1 MSSGCTRFSTAAQKA
16 QLCVVHSINA
26 ACVVVQIIPWTRMD
40 HKFCLT
46 MPDHDSKA
54 ADDGPKGA
62 KQSRG
67 KAHKASTS
75 TSIYPLMYALELRQP
90 SWLTSI
96 CSAAKAFF
104 LLSADK
110 VDCTQ
115 LEASYT
121 DAAKDR
127 VFSPEAEK
135 ACTEA
140 MSQWADTSTGANN
153 PPTALYRCV
162 QPFFPSCFDSNSSS
176 RHSTTSLINNLQA
189 RQSLLLAHSIL

>member
-1 MSSGCTRFSTAAQKA
+1 
-16 QLCVVHSINA
+16 
-26 ACVVVQIIPWTRMD
+26 
-40 HKFCLT
+40 
-46 MPDHDSKA
+46 
-54 ADDGPKGA
+54 
-62 KQSRG
+62 
-67 KAHKASTS
+67 
-75 TSIYPLMYALELRQP
+75 MYALEVRQP

-115 LEASYT
+115 LETSYT
-121 DAAKDR
+121 DAAKGR

-162 QPFFPSCFDSNSSS
+162 
-176 RHSTTSLINNLQA
+176 
-189 RQSLLLAHSIL
+189 

>member
-1 MSSGCTRFSTAAQKA
+1 
-16 QLCVVHSINA
+16 
-26 ACVVVQIIPWTRMD
+26 MD
-40 HKFCLT
+40 HKFYLT
-46 MPDHDSKA
+46 LPDHDSKT
-54 ADDGPKGA
+54 ADDGLKGA

-67 KAHKASTS
+67 KAQKASTS
-75 TSIYPLMYALELRQP
+75 TSVYPLMYALELGQP

-115 LEASYT
+115 LEVSYT
-121 DAAKDR
+121 DAAKGR

-153 PPTALYRCV
+153 PPTALYRCE
-162 QPFFPSCFDSNSSS
+162 QSFFPSRFDSNSTS
-176 RHSTTSLINNLQA
+176 RRSTTSFINNLQA
-189 RQSLLLAHSIL
+189 RQSLLLVAWAHSVF